1 MPDSAVHPR
10 SLDECD
16 AWLLDPDLERLF
28 AEVDAILCEAGVRL
42 RGRAHPSIPAP
53 GLRRASSPR
62 PGRDTLGTHGWHPEA
77 GACHRTRSSAQ
88 PPPHSDGIRK
98 KEVMPAFH

>member
-1 MPDSAVHPR
+1 MPDSAVRPR

-28 AEVDAILCEAGVRL
+28 AEVDAILCEAGARL

-53 GLRRASSPR
+53 GPRRASSPR

-77 GACHRTRSSAQ
+77 GPATERGPPHNRHRTVTEFGR
-88 PPPHSDGIRK
+88 RR
-98 KEVMPAFH
+98 